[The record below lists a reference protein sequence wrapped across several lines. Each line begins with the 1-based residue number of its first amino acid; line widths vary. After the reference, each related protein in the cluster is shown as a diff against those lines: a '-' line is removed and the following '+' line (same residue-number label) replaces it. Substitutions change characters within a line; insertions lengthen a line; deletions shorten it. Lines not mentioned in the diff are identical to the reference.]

1 MNALKRFPW
10 LARTATIFFFTSLA
24 IAQPGGAGHANADA
38 PAKAET
44 EVGIPVTNALVISK
58 CGTCH
63 AKDEKGN
70 LSRISWER
78 ATPEGWAEALKR
90 MVRLNG
96 LTISPEDAR
105 SVIKYLGTNHGL
117 SPEEAKPVMYL
128 PEHRIID
135 ETNIPNDTV
144 RGACTT
150 CHALG
155 RPLSWRRSKYDWR
168 LLTNLHIA
176 LYAQAEVHFR
186 RAFTPPGGG
195 GGAVGATAAVPAVS
209 APEPV
214 DVAIDY
220 LATAAPLHS
229 PEWAAWSAKMHSPKL
244 NGKWLV
250 AAHLP
255 GKGDYYGE
263 MTVEAGAADAEFKTL
278 VKLQSV
284 KDGSIITRTGTG
296 LVYAGYAWRGRSQPS
311 AKPAAA
317 KPLVP
322 DDIAHEMREAIWFS
336 PDQSSAEGRW
346 FWGDYQ
352 EFGFDVKLQRATS
365 EPKITGLDR
374 KAVKSGT
381 LANRVRIVGDNF
393 PKDAAV
399 ADLDFGAG
407 INVAKLVSYKPG
419 ELVVDLNV
427 AADAVSGKRDVF
439 FRRALLPSAIA
450 VYDRIDYLKV
460 LPETSL
466 SRLGSESH
474 PKGYQQFEV
483 VAFQRGADGK
493 LRTADDVD
501 LGPVEVN
508 WSVEEFLAVYGD
520 DDKAFV
526 GNLSE
531 TALFTP
537 ASDGPNPERKFGRN
551 NYGDVWVVAT
561 TKNEKDKDG
570 KPLIGKSY
578 LVVTVPTYIK
588 WDQPEVE
595 K

>member
-1 MNALKRFPW
+1 
-10 LARTATIFFFTSLA
+10 
-24 IAQPGGAGHANADA
+24 
-38 PAKAET
+38 
-44 EVGIPVTNALVISK
+44 
-58 CGTCH
+58 
-63 AKDEKGN
+63 
-70 LSRISWER
+70 
-78 ATPEGWAEALKR
+78 
-90 MVRLNG
+90 
-96 LTISPEDAR
+96 
-105 SVIKYLGTNHGL
+105 
-117 SPEEAKPVMYL
+117 
-128 PEHRIID
+128 
-135 ETNIPNDTV
+135 
-144 RGACTT
+144 
-150 CHALG
+150 
-155 RPLSWRRSKYDWR
+155 
-168 LLTNLHIA
+168 
-176 LYAQAEVHFR
+176 
-186 RAFTPPGGG
+186 
-195 GGAVGATAAVPAVS
+195 
-209 APEPV
+209 
-214 DVAIDY
+214 
-220 LATAAPLHS
+220 
-229 PEWAAWSAKMHSPKL
+229 
-244 NGKWLV
+244 
-250 AAHLP
+250 
-255 GKGDYYGE
+255 
-263 MTVEAGAADAEFKTL
+263 
-278 VKLQSV
+278 
-284 KDGSIITRTGTG
+284 
-296 LVYAGYAWRGRSQPS
+296 
-311 AKPAAA
+311 
-317 KPLVP
+317 
-322 DDIAHEMREAIWFS
+322 MREAIWFS

-352 EFGFDVKLQRATS
+352 EFGFDVKFQRATS

-374 KAVKSGT
+374 KAIKSGT

-393 PKDAAV
+393 PKDAAI

-407 INVAKLVSYKPG
+407 IKVAKLVLNKPG
-419 ELVVDLNV
+419 ELVVDLDV

-450 VYDRIDYLKV
+450 VYDRIDYIKV

-531 TALFTP
+531 AALFTP